1 LSLFAA
7 GIVLFVLLIA
17 TYSQRSSW
25 IALGSKMMSVALLV
39 GCLLLAMIHDRSHVR
54 TGLAWVASKLPL
66 VLDQQTAQEVLVLLE
81 RSQASSSCAPGQPR
95 CGTPASHAE
104 PEPVQT
110 ATMTPIWFDSKPDQR
125 ARSQSPVAWSFDNR
139 DVQTP
144 VTSPWGLS
152 ISGTNVTSQAMED
165 VHAVLKPDSGQA
177 ELALL
182 LDVEGHVYGNATT
195 IPAGARFSLVTEGP
209 GEDGS
214 ELGGAILS
222 LRYVQAG
229 RRKTSIFYL
238 TPAML
243 ANR

>member
-1 LSLFAA
+1 
-7 GIVLFVLLIA
+7 
-17 TYSQRSSW
+17 
-25 IALGSKMMSVALLV
+25 M
-39 GCLLLAMIHDRSHVR
+39 
-54 TGLAWVASKLPL
+54 
-66 VLDQQTAQEVLVLLE
+66 
-81 RSQASSSCAPGQPR
+81 
-95 CGTPASHAE
+95 
-104 PEPVQT
+104 
-110 ATMTPIWFDSKPDQR
+110 
-125 ARSQSPVAWSFDNR
+125 
-139 DVQTP
+139 
-144 VTSPWGLS
+144 TSPWGLS

-165 VHAVLKPDSGQA
+165 VHAVLKPDSGRA
-177 ELALL
+177 ELELL

-238 TPAML
+238 SPAML